1 MPSVSPRPGP
11 RPPILIVGG
20 SVRFL
25 AASCRR
31 AGWAVYAADRFGD
44 ADLLAVAHAYQPLP
58 ADLAEACVPFPD
70 LPAMPFL
77 FTGGLE
83 NSPAFLS
90 RLAAACPTAAAS
102 PGSVLAVRDFANLA
116 SAAAVMG
123 LTTPET
129 HTSPTSLPT
138 DGSYLVKPLASVGGL
153 GISRWHG
160 GPAPATPSL
169 WQRHHT
175 GVPHGV
181 SVLLRDQHP
190 PELLGVCRSLHNHAA
205 TSAPGWAYAGSVSV
219 ATPAWSG
226 LVIRLA
232 ERLGTCHGL
241 RGAIGIDCL
250 VTPSGEVVVLE
261 VNPRPT
267 ASMELFERTA
277 GLCIA
282 SRHLDALAFPSPL
295 TTPCQASG
303 HAVSGKAILYSD
315 RAFTVTSAFHAA
327 FTNLAEHWAPSPD
340 LPPLADLPRI
350 NTHVE
355 SGSPILTVFADSDS
369 EDAVE
374 TLLTER
380 LAALR
385 TICRAA
391 AP

>member
-1 MPSVSPRPGP
+1 MPSVAPRPAP
-11 RPPILIVGG
+11 RPLILVVGG

-31 AGWAVYAADRFGD
+31 AGWEVYAADRFGD
-44 ADLLAVAHAYQPLP
+44 ADLLAVAQAYRPLP
-58 ADLAEACVPFPD
+58 ADLAEAGDPFPD
-70 LPAMPFL
+70 LPAIPFL

-83 NSPAFLS
+83 NAPAFLS
-90 RLAAACPTAAAS
+90 RLATARPTAAAS
-102 PGSVLAVRDFANLA
+102 PASVQAVRDIANLA
-116 SAAAVMG
+116 RAAAAVG
-123 LTTPET
+123 LTVPET
-129 HTSPTSLPT
+129 HTSPANLPT
-138 DGSYLVKPLASVGGL
+138 DGSYLVKPVASVGGL

-169 WQRHHT
+169 WQRHHS

-190 PELLGVCRSLHNHAA
+190 PELLGVCRSLQARAA
-205 TSAPGWAYAGSVSV
+205 TGAPGWAYAGSLTV
-219 ATPAWSG
+219 ATPAWSESA
-226 LVIRLA
+226 LA
-232 ERLGTCHGL
+232 LAALLAAEHGL

-250 VTPSGEVVVLE
+250 VTASGEVVVLE

-267 ASMELFERTA
+267 ASMELFERTR

-282 SRHLDALAFPSPL
+282 HRHLEALAFPSPI
-295 TTPCQASG
+295 TPPQRASG
-303 HAVSGKAILYSD
+303 HPIAGKAILYSD
-315 RAFTVTSAFHAA
+315 RAFTVTPAIHEAFA
-327 FTNLAEHWAPSPD
+327 NLAEPWAPSPS
-340 LPPLADLPRI
+340 LPPLADLTQMG
-350 NTHVE
+350 THLA
-355 SGSPILTVFADSDS
+355 SGSPLLTVFADADR

-385 TICRAA
+385 TLCRAE

>member
-25 AASCRR
+25 AASCCR
-31 AGWAVYAADRFGD
+31 AGWAVYAADRFSD
-44 ADLLAVAHAYQPLP
+44 ADLLAVATAYRPLP
-58 ADLAEACVPFPD
+58 ADLVEADDPFPD
-70 LPAMPFL
+70 LPAIPFL

-83 NSPAFLS
+83 NAPAFLT
-90 RLAAACPTAAAS
+90 RLATARPTAAAS
-102 PGSVLAVRDFANLA
+102 PASVQAVRDIATLTT
-116 SAAAVMG
+116 AAAAIG
-123 LTTPET
+123 LAIPET
-129 HTSPTSLPT
+129 HTSPARLPT
-138 DGSYLVKPLASVGGL
+138 DGSYLVKPVASVGGL

-160 GPAPATPSL
+160 GPAPTTPSL
-169 WQRHHT
+169 WQRHHS

-190 PELLGVCRSLHNHAA
+190 PELLGVCRSLQARAA
-205 TSAPGWAYAGSVSV
+205 SGAPGWAYAGSVTV
-219 ATPAWSG
+219 GVPAWSES
-226 LVIRLA
+226 VVRLA
-232 ERLGTCHGL
+232 ERLGTRHGL

-282 SRHLDALAFPSPL
+282 RRHLDALAFPSPI
-295 TTPCQASG
+295 TTPGQASG

-315 RAFTVTSAFHAA
+315 RTFTITSSLHATFA
-327 FTNLAEHWAPSPD
+327 NLAEHWAPSPA
-340 LPPLADLPRI
+340 LRALADVPRA

-355 SGSPILTVFADSDS
+355 PGSPLLTVFADADS

-380 LAALR
+380 LATLR
-385 TICRAA
+385 TICRAEA
-391 AP
+391 G